1 MLRSVRLEE
10 PMDTI
15 VDETRAEAERCL
27 DRSVDWRTV
36 IMHRKGTGKAS
47 CRARSLVEES

>member
-1 MLRSVRLEE
+1 MKPVTPTRPPTKRG
-10 PMDTI
+10 
-15 VDETRAEAERCL
+15 TRAEAERCL
-27 DRSVDWRTV
+27 DRSVDWRAG